1 MKSLIVYV
9 PGWGSSPN
17 SETANKIKA
26 AFPNETFMCPIVNHH
41 DTSPKVTQAQMD
53 ALGKSLMNRHDA
65 VIVGSS
71 AGGFWADY
79 VGSVYGIKTVLINP
93 SLHPSSNFKK
103 YNLPDLFYKEYAEIE
118 KFVKSHHR
126 HHMVAFAGDKD
137 DVVPMKLVKT
147 HYKNPVVLKD
157 EGHRLKD
164 LSPVV
169 KMIQAMIGNNP
180 EHQ

>member
-1 MKSLIVYV
+1 MKSNIVYIH
-9 PGWGSSPN
+9 GWGSSPK
-17 SETANKIKA
+17 SSTAIEIKS
-26 AFPNETFMCPIVNHH
+26 AFPNETFMCPKVDHSQ
-41 DTSPKVTQAQMD
+41 SPKVTQAQMD
-53 ALGKSLMNRHDA
+53 KLGKSLMNHPDA
-65 VIVGSS
+65 VVVGSS

-79 VGSVYGIKTVLINP
+79 IGSVYGIKTVLINP

-103 YNLPDLFYKEYAEIE
+103 FNLPDAYYKEYAEIE

-126 HHMVAFAGDKD
+126 HHMVAFAGEKD

-147 HYKNPVVLKD
+147 HYKKPIVLKD

-164 LSPVV
+164 MSPVV

-180 EHQ
+180 EHL